1 MSTNTVLKAIR
12 ERRTVTRFKPN
23 EVGQDKIDAILEAA
37 RWAPSFVNSQ
47 PWSIIVVKE
56 AEMKKKLKELSVTIT
71 GVGIEEAPVTF
82 VVTVDPKK
90 DPHHYVEDGAAATQN
105 MALAAHS
112 LGLASFWVGVFDVT
126 GHRASSEERVKELL
140 NIPAGHRV
148 ISMLPVGVA
157 SMTFTKERK
166 PSSDF
171 VYRDAFERKKRWI
184 ASNRPSAAM
193 TKDEDQKAVK

>member
-1 MSTNTVLKAIR
+1 LSTNAVLKAIR

-47 PWSIIVVKE
+47 PWNIIVVKE

-90 DPHHYVEDGAAATQN
+90 DPDHYVEDGAAATQN

-126 GHRASSEERVKELL
+126 GHRASSEERVRELL

-148 ISMLPVGVA
+148 ISLLPVGIA
-157 SMTFTKERK
+157 SITFTKERR

-171 VYRDAFERKKRWI
+171 VYRDAFGKK
-184 ASNRPSAAM
+184 
-193 TKDEDQKAVK
+193 

>member
-1 MSTNTVLKAIR
+1 MSTNPVLKAIR
-12 ERRTVTRFKPN
+12 ERRTVTRFKPS

-47 PWSIIVVKE
+47 PWSIIVVRSE
-56 AEMKKKLKELSVTIT
+56 EMRKKLKELSVTIT

-82 VVTVDPKK
+82 VVTVDPNK
-90 DPHHYVEDGAAATQN
+90 DPHHYVEDGAAVTQN

-126 GHRASSEERVKELL
+126 GHRASSEQRVKELL

-157 SMTFTKERK
+157 SMTFAKERK

-171 VYRDAFERKKRWI
+171 VYREAFGKK
-184 ASNRPSAAM
+184 
-193 TKDEDQKAVK
+193 

>member
-1 MSTNTVLKAIR
+1 MSTNPVLKAIR
-12 ERRTVTRFKPN
+12 ERRTVTRFKPI
-23 EVGQDKIDAILEAA
+23 EVGQDKIDAIVEAG

-47 PWSIIVVKE
+47 PWSIIVVTNKGMRRE
-56 AEMKKKLKELSVTIT
+56 LKALSVTIT

-112 LGLASFWVGVFDVT
+112 LGLASFWVGVYDVS
-126 GHRASSEERVKELL
+126 GNRVSSEEKVKALL
-140 NIPAGHRV
+140 DIPKQHRV

-166 PSSDF
+166 PSSDL
-171 VYRDAFERKKRWI
+171 VYRDAFGRK
-184 ASNRPSAAM
+184 
-193 TKDEDQKAVK
+193 

>member
-1 MSTNTVLKAIR
+1 MSANPILKAIR

-47 PWSIIVVKE
+47 PWNIIVVRDR
-56 AEMKKKLKELSVTIT
+56 EMRRKLKELSVTIT

-82 VVTVDPKK
+82 VVTVDPTK
-90 DPHHYVEDGAAATQN
+90 DSHHYVEDGAAATQN

-112 LGLASFWVGVFDVT
+112 LGLASFWVGVFDAT
-126 GHRASSEERVKELL
+126 GARASSEDRVKELL
-140 NIPAGHRV
+140 NIPAEHRV
-148 ISMLPVGVA
+148 VSMLPVGVA
-157 SMTFTKERK
+157 SFTFTKERK

-171 VYRDAFERKKRWI
+171 VYHDAFGKR
-184 ASNRPSAAM
+184 
-193 TKDEDQKAVK
+193 